1 MSQTITNQPR
11 VSSWK
16 DNRGRNWDISITFKT
31 ADGRETP
38 VSITIDSPNGH
49 GLTREVLREFPFR
62 QFAFAPFNEPS
73 QERPDLQMAAKKYS
87 FKKNGGKR
95 RGALKLEDEEIQLT
109 KEVFLHALRTGQPTI
124 KTIAIRFG
132 ISHSAANKRIM
143 KLRREGFLPPS
154 RLQQKNK

>member
-1 MSQTITNQPR
+1 MSQKTKNQPR
-11 VSSWK
+11 LSRWK

-31 ADGRETP
+31 ADGRKTP
-38 VSITIDSPNGH
+38 VSITIDSTNGH

-62 QFAFAPFNEPS
+62 QFAFAQFNNPS
-73 QERPDLQMAAKKYS
+73 QERPELQMATKKYS
-87 FKKNGGKR
+87 HQKNGGKR
-95 RGALKLEDEEIQLT
+95 RGALKLENEEIQLT
-109 KEVFLHALRTGQPTI
+109 KELFLHALRTGQPTI

-132 ISHSAANKRIM
+132 ISNSAANKRIM